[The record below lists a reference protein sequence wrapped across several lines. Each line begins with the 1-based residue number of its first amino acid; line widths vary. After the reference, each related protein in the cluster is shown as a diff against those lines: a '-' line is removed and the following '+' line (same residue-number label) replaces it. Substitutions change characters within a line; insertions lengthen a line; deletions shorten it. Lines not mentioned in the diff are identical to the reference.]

1 MKKKYLPSM
10 LIMYLNY
17 FIHGV
22 GCSIL
27 GQAVIKEALGASWG
41 VSAMSITAISAALG
55 LGRLVALPF
64 AGPLSDKLGRK
75 ISIAIGSASYAVY
88 LIGLAL
94 AFNAGSNGGY
104 QIAYTCAVI
113 GGIANSFLDTG
124 IYPALGEVWYS
135 APSIATMGVKLF
147 ISISQMLL
155 PFILG
160 VCVSTTAG
168 GLVSYNTL
176 FYVCGIAYIVLLV
189 LIMICPMPDSDAKA
203 EGKKEGLIASLKH
216 THFSLESIA
225 MILIGF
231 TCTGTFQ
238 LWLNCAQNFATA
250 NAGWENPSIMQ
261 TWYSAGTI
269 LALFVTAILTRKIK
283 DVRFILVYPVICLV
297 TLVVVLLMPS
307 QLTMTVGSFAIGWA
321 GAGGLLQIVTS
332 VCNMIFPKIKGT
344 VTALVMIASS
354 LCNYTILTAAS
365 SMTPS
370 GVMMMNIVLT
380 GVGVLLGLFVNM
392 RYAHMIFEATA
403 D

>member
-269 LALFVTAILTRKIK
+269 LALFVTAVLTRKIK

-392 RYAHMIFEATA
+392 RYAHMMSEAAA